1 MRDAHAAM
9 RDGSGLA
16 QLGRNETHTL
26 ILPSPLPVTC
36 VNRGSQAAQ
45 AVILWEQGVAGSN
58 PAVPTTH
65 AKAQLKA
72 GCPHA

>member
-1 MRDAHAAM
+1 
-9 RDGSGLA
+9 L
-16 QLGRNETHTL
+16 N
-26 ILPSPLPVTC
+26 C
-36 VNRGSQAAQ
+36 VNRGSQAVQ
-45 AVILWEQGVAGSN
+45 GSILWEQGVAGSN